1 MPAGKNLYSGRKVTE
16 VTETPGSAIPIGEGS
31 YIIIGVQVT
40 EVTGGGNKAAAR
52 FGVQWSFDGDTWSD
66 LLADEEDT
74 VALMTGPG
82 FRVKRIA
89 IKGPYWRLGSK
100 ITGLGAEFTVTAN
113 ALIW

>member
-1 MPAGKNLYSGRKVTE
+1 MPAGKNLFSGRKVTE
-16 VTETPGSAIPIGEGS
+16 VTETPAIAIPVGEGS
-31 YIIIGVQVT
+31 YIIVGVHVT
-40 EVTGGGNKAAAR
+40 EVVGGNKAAAK
-52 FGVQWSFDGDTWSD
+52 FGVQWSFDGDIWSD